1 MVSRGSKKKK
11 SSCLAALHLDVVSNA
26 HVIAVL
32 ESLAAN
38 VGYLP
43 LVFHGRAGPT
53 DDLERVAI
61 AGFLVDLLRDCV
73 PEGVSYLLFHTIAM
87 LSAR

>member
-1 MVSRGSKKKK
+1 M
-11 SSCLAALHLDVVSNA
+11 AALHLDVVSNA

-32 ESLAAN
+32 QSLAAN

-53 DDLERVAI
+53 DELERIAI
-61 AGFLVDLLRDCV
+61 AGFLLYFLRDCV

-87 LSAR
+87 FSAR